1 MDLLA
6 SLEDRLAPHGILL
19 RGAVSFD
26 EGEGPPVGDGFA
38 RTVVL
43 LGNVGGSIW
52 RPFSDW
58 RKSQPSGGGAHPL
71 DDWSRAVIQPVAAA
85 FSAAAYYPSDKPWW
99 PFQQW
104 AVKAEG
110 LQASPLGLLIHPEY
124 GLWHGYRGAL
134 GFSARLVVPA
144 APANDFPCE
153 RCLEKPCIN
162 SCPVDAVH
170 PVSFDVK
177 ACRSYLS
184 SAAGQ
189 SSCMKEGCLARNA
202 CPVGKQYRYP
212 GEQLAFHMR
221 ALNV

>member
-1 MDLLA
+1 MNLLA
-6 SLEDRLAPHGILL
+6 SIEERLAPHGILL

-38 RTVVL
+38 RIVVL
-43 LGNVGGSIW
+43 LGNVGGSVW
-52 RPFSDW
+52 QPFSAW
-58 RKSQPSGGGAHPL
+58 RKSQPDGGGVHPL
-71 DDWSRAVIQPVAAA
+71 DNWSRAVIQPIADA
-85 FSAAAYYPSDKPWW
+85 FSAAAYYPSDTPWW

-134 GFSARLVVPA
+134 GFAEPLRVSAAHVR
-144 APANDFPCE
+144 DFPCE
-153 RCLEKPCIN
+153 GCLEKPCLN
-162 SCPVDAVH
+162 SCPVDAVD
-170 PVSFDVK
+170 PASFDVK

-189 SSCMKEGCLARNA
+189 SGCMIKGCLARNA
-202 CPVGKQYRYP
+202 CPVGEAYRYP
-212 GEQLAFHMR
+212 TEQIVFHMR
-221 ALNV
+221 ALDI